1 MRILITGCAGF
12 IGFHLAL
19 KLLEGGFEVKGI
31 DNLNEYYEV
40 SLKKNRLAVLKN
52 FSNFSFLHLDITSDK
67 FNKTAE
73 LDNFDIC
80 VHLAAQAGVRYSI
93 ENPGAYTQSN
103 LVGFANILELARKFK
118 LKLIFASTSSVYG
131 ANENFPF
138 SENNI
143 ADHPIQYY
151 AATKRANELMAH
163 SYSFMYELETIGLR
177 FFTVYGPYGRP
188 DMALFKFTK
197 NILEN
202 KPIDVYNNGDHLRDF
217 TYVDDIVNGIF
228 LAIKFKFSGTSG
240 WDPIFPSP
248 QFSSANFKIFNLG
261 NNQPVKLMEYINIIE
276 DLLNKKAQI
285 NFLPL
290 QAGDVVQTQA
300 DISISSK
307 ELGYYPKVNVKDG
320 VKKFIHW
327 YLDYYK
333 IDNA

>member
-1 MRILITGCAGF
+1 MKVLITGSAGF

-19 KLLEGGFEVKGI
+19 KLLKKGFEVKGI
-31 DNLNEYYEV
+31 DNLNDYYDV

-52 FSNFSFLHLDITSDK
+52 FSNFSFINIDITSEK
-67 FNKTAE
+67 
-73 LDNFDIC
+73 LDQTSKLDGFDVC

-93 ENPGAYTQSN
+93 ENPNAYTQSN
-103 LVGFANILELARKFK
+103 LVGFANILELVRNHK
-118 LKLIFASTSSVYG
+118 LRLIFASTSSVYG

-138 SENNI
+138 SENKI

-163 SYSFMYELETIGLR
+163 SYSFMYDLETIGLR

-197 NILEN
+197 NILED
-202 KPIDVYNNGDHLRDF
+202 KPIEVYNNGDHLRDF
-217 TYVDDIVNGIF
+217 TYVDDIVNGI
-228 LAIKFKFSGTSG
+228 LLSIKFKFPETSL
-240 WDPIFPSP
+240 WNPIAPSP
-248 QFSSANFKIFNLG
+248 QFSSARFKIFNLG
-261 NNQPVKLMEYINIIE
+261 NNQPIKLMDYINLIE
-276 DLLNKKAQI
+276 ECLHKKANI

-307 ELGYYPKVNVKDG
+307 ELGYYPQVDVKDG
-320 VKKFIHW
+320 IKKFIDW

-333 IDNA
+333 KNNG

>member
-1 MRILITGCAGF
+1 MKVMITGSAGF

-19 KLLEGGFEVKGI
+19 KLLKKGFEVRGI
-31 DNLNEYYEV
+31 DSLNDYYDV

-52 FSNFSFLHLDITSDK
+52 FSNFSFINIDITSEKLDK
-67 FNKTAE
+67 TSK
-73 LDNFDIC
+73 LDGFDVC

-93 ENPGAYTQSN
+93 ENPNAYTQSN
-103 LVGFANILELARKFK
+103 LVGFANILELVRNHK
-118 LKLIFASTSSVYG
+118 LRLIFASTSSVYG

-138 SENNI
+138 SENKI

-163 SYSFMYELETIGLR
+163 SYSFMYDLETIGLR

-197 NILEN
+197 NILED
-202 KPIDVYNNGDHLRDF
+202 KPIEVYNNGDHLRDF
-217 TYVDDIVNGIF
+217 TYVDDIVNGI
-228 LAIKFKFSGTSG
+228 LLSIEFKFPETSL
-240 WDPIFPSP
+240 WNPISPSP
-248 QFSSANFKIFNLG
+248 QFSSARFKIFNLG
-261 NNQPVKLMEYINIIE
+261 NNQPIKLMEYINLIE
-276 DLLNKKAQI
+276 ECLNKKANI

-307 ELGYYPKVNVKDG
+307 ELGYYPKVDVKDG
-320 VKKFIHW
+320 IKKFIDW

-333 IDNA
+333 KNNG

>member
-1 MRILITGCAGF
+1 MKVLITGSAGF

-19 KLLEGGFEVKGI
+19 KLLKKGFEVKGI
-31 DNLNEYYEV
+31 DNLNDYYDV

-52 FSNFSFLHLDITSDK
+52 FSNFSFINIDITSEK
-67 FNKTAE
+67 
-73 LDNFDIC
+73 LDQTSKLDGFDVC
-80 VHLAAQAGVRYSI
+80 LHLAAQAGVRYSI
-93 ENPGAYTQSN
+93 ENPNAYTQSN
-103 LVGFANILELARKFK
+103 LVGFANILELVRNHK
-118 LKLIFASTSSVYG
+118 LRLIFASTSSVYG

-138 SENNI
+138 SENKI

-163 SYSFMYELETIGLR
+163 SYSFMYDLETIGLR

-197 NILEN
+197 NILED
-202 KPIDVYNNGDHLRDF
+202 KPIEVYNNGDHLRDF
-217 TYVDDIVNGIF
+217 TYVDDIVNGI
-228 LAIKFKFSGTSG
+228 LLSIKFKFPETSL
-240 WDPIFPSP
+240 WNPIAPSP
-248 QFSSANFKIFNLG
+248 QFSSARFKIFNLG
-261 NNQPVKLMEYINIIE
+261 NNQPIKLMDYINLIE
-276 DLLNKKAQI
+276 ECLHKKANI

-307 ELGYYPKVNVKDG
+307 ELGYYPQVDVKDG
-320 VKKFIHW
+320 IKKFIDW

-333 IDNA
+333 KNNG

>member
-1 MRILITGCAGF
+1 MKVMITGSAGF

-19 KLLEGGFEVKGI
+19 KLLKKGFEVRGI
-31 DNLNEYYEV
+31 DSLNDYYDV

-52 FSNFSFLHLDITSDK
+52 FSNFSFINIDITSEKLDK
-67 FNKTAE
+67 TSK
-73 LDNFDIC
+73 LDGFDVC

-93 ENPGAYTQSN
+93 ENPNAYTQSN
-103 LVGFANILELARKFK
+103 LVGFANILELVRNHK
-118 LKLIFASTSSVYG
+118 LRLIFASTSSVYG

-138 SENNI
+138 SENKI

-163 SYSFMYELETIGLR
+163 SYSFMYDLETIGLR

-197 NILEN
+197 NILED
-202 KPIDVYNNGDHLRDF
+202 KPIEVYNNGDHLRDF
-217 TYVDDIVNGIF
+217 TYVDEIVNGI
-228 LAIKFKFSGTSG
+228 LLSIKFKFPETSL
-240 WDPIFPSP
+240 WNPISPSP
-248 QFSSANFKIFNLG
+248 QFSSARFKIFNLG
-261 NNQPVKLMEYINIIE
+261 NNQPIKLMEYINLIE
-276 DLLNKKAQI
+276 ECLNKKANI
-285 NFLPL
+285 DFLPL

-307 ELGYYPKVNVKDG
+307 ELGYYPKVDVKDG
-320 VKKFIHW
+320 IKKFIDW

-333 IDNA
+333 KNDG

>member
-1 MRILITGCAGF
+1 MKVLITGSAGF

-19 KLLEGGFEVKGI
+19 KLLKKGFEVKGI
-31 DNLNEYYEV
+31 DNLNDYYDV

-52 FSNFSFLHLDITSDK
+52 FSNFSFINIDITSEK
-67 FNKTAE
+67 
-73 LDNFDIC
+73 LDQTSKLDGFDVC

-93 ENPGAYTQSN
+93 ENPNAYTQSN
-103 LVGFANILELARKFK
+103 LVGFANILELVRNHK
-118 LKLIFASTSSVYG
+118 LRLIFASTSSVYG

-138 SENNI
+138 SENKI

-163 SYSFMYELETIGLR
+163 SYSFMYDLETIGLR

-197 NILEN
+197 NILED
-202 KPIDVYNNGDHLRDF
+202 KPIEVYNNGDHLRDC
-217 TYVDDIVNGIF
+217 TYVDDIVNGI
-228 LAIKFKFSGTSG
+228 LLSIKFKFPETSL
-240 WDPIFPSP
+240 WNPIAPSP
-248 QFSSANFKIFNLG
+248 QFSSARFKIFNLG
-261 NNQPVKLMEYINIIE
+261 NNQPIKLMDYINLIE
-276 DLLNKKAQI
+276 ECLHKKANI

-307 ELGYYPKVNVKDG
+307 ELGYYPQVDVKDG
-320 VKKFIHW
+320 IKKFIDW

-333 IDNA
+333 KNNG